1 LNPPI
6 DNPGASS
13 REASPPSLHRL
24 EVATVIHVALL
35 VIATTWAFG
44 GQASWVRVPLSLL
57 ASVGAL
63 LTLIGVTRES
73 FWNSSHASLGRCLL
87 PFAGFCA
94 LVLAGGCNPNLREVG
109 GTAGAGLALQDVS
122 KWLPSS
128 ARPSLGREALWYF
141 AAVWLSA
148 LNLLLFVRRGRLIRG
163 LLLVIALN
171 AVVLA
176 VMGTLQKLS
185 NSTGIYFGAIAV
197 PQIRFFSTFVYHN
210 HWGAFVVMMLVLII
224 GLGWHYVRTIRSR
237 DIYQGPL
244 ALVVF
249 AVVAI
254 SVTLPLSGSR
264 SCTLIGAAVL
274 AGASVHAALHV
285 ARRRR
290 ERRLNAFPPLLALG
304 LFWTAIIGAAWFT
317 GRGIILDRIET
328 SRSQIAQMQELGGI
342 GDRSLLYHNTWRM
355 ARDRPVFGW
364 GMSSYPHIFYGF
376 YNTQTSPDRLPV
388 FYNDAHNDWLQAL
401 AEHGF
406 VGTAL
411 IAACALIPFWLC
423 RKNIRRSLI
432 TTYLLAGLAV
442 VLAYAVIEFPF
453 GNRANI
459 LLWWSLFFAAL
470 AYARSREGSDLSPTG
485 ASPEK

>member
-1 LNPPI
+1 M
-6 DNPGASS
+6 
-13 REASPPSLHRL
+13 
-24 EVATVIHVALL
+24 IHVALL

-44 GQASWVRVPLSLL
+44 GQASWVRLPLSLL

-63 LTLIGVTRES
+63 LTLFGLTRES

-94 LVLAGGCNPNLREVG
+94 LVLAGGCSPNLREVG
-109 GTAGAGLALQDVS
+109 GTMGATLALQDVS

-176 VMGTLQKLS
+176 VVGTLQKLS

-210 HWGAFVVMMLVLII
+210 HWGAFTVMMIALIV
-224 GLGWHYVRTIRSR
+224 GLGWHYVRTVRSR

-244 ALVVF
+244 A
-249 AVVAI
+249 AVVCVVLLLA
-254 SVTLPLSGSR
+254 VTLPLSGSR
-264 SCTLIGAAVL
+264 SCTMLGALAL
-274 AGASVHAALHV
+274 AGASLHI
-285 ARRRR
+285 ATHTMRRKR
-290 ERRLNAFPPLLALG
+290 ERGQSGLPPLLLLAG
-304 LFWTAIIGAAWFT
+304 LWAGLIGGAWFT
-317 GRGIILDRIET
+317 ASTTILDRLAT
-328 SRSQIAQMQELGGI
+328 SRVQVAQMREIGGV
-342 GDRSLLYHNTWRM
+342 GDRALLYHNTWRM
-355 ARDRPVFGW
+355 ARDKPVFGW
-364 GMSSYPHIFYGF
+364 GMSSYPHIFLGF
-376 YNTQTSPDRLPV
+376 YNTRTSIDRLPV

-411 IAACALIPFWLC
+411 LAALAGVPLWLC
-423 RKNIRRSLI
+423 RRTLHHSLL
-432 TTYLLAGLAV
+432 TVHLLAGLAL
-442 VLAYAVIEFPF
+442 VLGYALVEFPF
-453 GNRANI
+453 GNRANVLI
-459 LLWWSLFFAAL
+459 WWVLFFAAL
-470 AYARSREGSDLSPTG
+470 AYGRSREGADNSAEAPARD
-485 ASPEK
+485 